1 MSLPFSEQQC
11 FFVAILIFIVLG
23 FQRGWKRELLS
34 LVFILFASFI
44 VHPNTSTFVGNFLA
58 RLLGAIGGSSASSR
72 SPLIQVT
79 SLFGSSIWSLIIFAG
94 LVMLGY
100 YVGNR
105 AFPQPATPHERFI
118 GIVPAVVSGA
128 FVLGYLSNYFKTTAG
143 SSSLKVNMQSPDPL
157 NYIAVIIMIA
167 IVAVVVAVIAL
178 RHKPVKK

>member
-11 FFVAILIFIVLG
+11 FFVAILVFIVLG
-23 FQRGWKRELLS
+23 FQRGWKRELIS
-34 LVFILFASFI
+34 LVFILLASFI
-44 VHPNTSTFVGNFLA
+44 VHPNTSIVVGNFLT
-58 RLLGAIGGSSASSR
+58 RLLGAVGGSSATHP
-72 SPLIQVT
+72 SPVTQVT
-79 SLFGSSIWSLIIFAG
+79 SLFGSSFWSLIIFAG
-94 LVMLGY
+94 LVILGY

-143 SSSLKVNMQSPDPL
+143 SSSLKVDMQSPDPL
-157 NYIAVIIMIA
+157 NYIAVIFMIA